1 MSVSMHVNTYY
12 VVKQN
17 LISNSVIG
25 RKKRKEMN
33 MKNITRLSIEKLSEK
48 KSELLRE
55 GAEENVAFMLFDSLF
70 KVQLVVP

>member
-25 RKKRKEMN
+25 RKEMN